1 MRGDAE
7 SMFVPA
13 AELPEAAL
21 GDTVVVSSDAGG
33 DERTGTVVGTS
44 ERDGE
49 PFLRVELRAT

>member
-1 MRGDAE
+1 VRAGAE

-13 AELPEAAL
+13 AGLPEAAL

-33 DERTGTVVGTS
+33 ERRTGTVVETS

-49 PFLRVELRAT
+49 PFLRVEFRAS